1 MGVGAVLVVIEYIN
15 STLSIFL
22 TKEVAEKEFPGPDG
36 LHLHLASD
44 LPTESYISFMMFRSS
59 ENGGHLYPIFIIFLE
74 GNDFLS
80 QINARKLVNWNNCI
94 FFIEFF
100 GVEAWL
106 SIGELDEHGRKEKF
120 YFFKVEYAGLDIQF
134 DFDHAIEVHLVF
146 PTNLNLLFT
155 LFAALEFMDF
165 PGDVQFIVLRVVV
178 IV

>member
-1 MGVGAVLVVIEYIN
+1 MKNCAAFLVLSRKTQTTRQPASVESRKQISRKENLLCAKIVGVGAVLVVIEYIN

-44 LPTESYISFMMFRSS
+44 LPTKSYKSFMMFRSS

-100 GVEAWL
+100 GVEA
-106 SIGELDEHGRKEKF
+106 
-120 YFFKVEYAGLDIQF
+120 
-134 DFDHAIEVHLVF
+134 
-146 PTNLNLLFT
+146 
-155 LFAALEFMDF
+155 
-165 PGDVQFIVLRVVV
+165 
-178 IV
+178 